1 MHSKVMICFLDDAT
15 MWGLVGCWK
24 RRWEGDLMFFV
35 TCSELG
41 IESNTPVSNPVLKK
55 KPTWYWWQLL
65 CPSHRSALTEYTQVC
80 PARKWP
86 CQHWNP
92 DPPYLKVKLSAV
104 HCVSGC
110 LCSLWISVPETVISL
125 QLALLGW
132 ELKNDQFMFPE
143 LHSSSEAWD
152 VFSPI
157 SGLSIAHHHPGGH
170 SHLYSAGQREGLR
183 QHWYRWWG
191 TGFSTEKSLP
201 PVDPCHSVLATM
213 ALVVE
218 EGLQEHWKAAP

>member
-41 IESNTPVSNPVLKK
+41 IESSTPVSNPVLKK

-65 CPSHRSALTEYTQVC
+65 CPSHRSVLTEYTQVC

-92 DPPYLKVKLSAV
+92 DPPYLKGEA
-104 HCVSGC
+104 
-110 LCSLWISVPETVISL
+110 LCSPLCIWMLMFSLDFSSRDSDISAACTPR
-125 QLALLGW
+125 LGAK
-132 ELKNDQFMFPE
+132 E
-143 LHSSSEAWD
+143 
-152 VFSPI
+152 
-157 SGLSIAHHHPGGH
+157 
-170 SHLYSAGQREGLR
+170 R
-183 QHWYRWWG
+183 
-191 TGFSTEKSLP
+191 
-201 PVDPCHSVLATM
+201 PVHVSWVAF
-213 ALVVE
+213 
-218 EGLQEHWKAAP
+218 